1 MTARIRM
8 PHADAQLSAV
18 LRAAFSR
25 DLPLVIDATTPTCAP
40 RPQWIALHWNPA
52 DVQVVTK

>member
-18 LRAAFSR
+18 LRAAFTR
-25 DLPLVIDATTPTCAP
+25 DLPLVIDGTETTLT
-40 RPQWIALHWNPA
+40 RGQWIALHWNPA